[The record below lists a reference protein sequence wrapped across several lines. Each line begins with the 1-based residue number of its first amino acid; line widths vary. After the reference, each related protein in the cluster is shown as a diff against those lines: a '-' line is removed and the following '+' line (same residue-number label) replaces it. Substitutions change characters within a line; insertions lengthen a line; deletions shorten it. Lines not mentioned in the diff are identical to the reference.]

1 MKSAFSHP
9 KIKEDFPGTVGG
21 RYRGH
26 GVFGSRNEGSK
37 NFVRHLAAVAGI
49 LLMIGAAEFWQEKE
63 IVFPE
68 FVALTVGLW
77 IIDKRVW
84 RASGWQVIGLMF
96 FGAVAGVCLVRY
108 SPLPYL
114 FNLCVAFAFAG
125 ACLLIFRATLIPL
138 ISACVLPVLL
148 QTHAWIYPLAVLT
161 LCVILVFVQKLMV
174 RLGLRLP
181 VEYVPANKVD
191 WSVVRTWLWL
201 MLFVFLAAALAVGT
215 GWPYLVIPPLLVTFA
230 EMATSAAGFRNRPVQ
245 VFVTLVF
252 AAMLGTASQIVGNHW
267 LHLPQVVTAVFVVVC
282 LFSFFGVTGR
292 YFAPAGAMAFI
303 PMIVPPGNLVWL
315 PLQAA
320 IGAALLIAVSL
331 VVFQKCHRWSRAQ
344 LAFCLTPEFL
354 RKQRIGR
361 KRSS

>member
-1 MKSAFSHP
+1 MKSAFSLP
-9 KIKEDFPGTVGG
+9 NVKKDSPGTAVCEHPSLGAFG
-21 RYRGH
+21 RW
-26 GVFGSRNEGSK
+26 SEGSK
-37 NFVRHLAAVAGI
+37 SLVRHLVAIVGV
-49 LLMIGAAEFWQEKE
+49 LLMVGAAEFWQEKE

-68 FVALTVGLW
+68 LVALTVGLW

-84 RASGWQVIGLMF
+84 RASGWQVIVLMF

-114 FNLCVAFAFAG
+114 LNLCVAFAFAG

-138 ISACVLPVLL
+138 ISACALPVLL

-161 LCVILVFVQKLMV
+161 LCVILVLMQKLMV

-181 VEYVPANKVD
+181 VEYVPANKAD
-191 WSVVRTWLWL
+191 WSAVRTWLRL
-201 MLFVFLAAALAVGT
+201 LCFVFLAAALAVVT
-215 GWPYLVIPPLLVTFA
+215 GCLYLLIPPLLVTFA

-245 VFVTLVF
+245 VFVTLVL
-252 AAMLGTASQIVGNHW
+252 AVLLGTASQIVGNHW
-267 LHLPQVVTAVFVVVC
+267 LHLPQVVTAAFVVVC
-282 LFSFFGVTGR
+282 LFLFFRITRR

-303 PMIVPPGNLVWL
+303 PMIVPQGNLVWL

-320 IGAALLIAVSL
+320 IGAALFIAVSL

-354 RKQRIGR
+354 RKQRISR
-361 KRSS
+361 KRK